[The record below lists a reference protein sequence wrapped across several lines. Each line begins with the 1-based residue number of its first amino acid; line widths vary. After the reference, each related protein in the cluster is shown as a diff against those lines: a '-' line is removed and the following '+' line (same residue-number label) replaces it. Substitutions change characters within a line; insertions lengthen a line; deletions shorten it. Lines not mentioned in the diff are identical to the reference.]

1 MWYIGCRKKCEK
13 RPRKPRT
20 NNKNHL
26 NIKGMNRTLQRII
39 FFMAV
44 LVLVLDIFGLYVPA
58 KFGTCWLVIP
68 DALENAFCADNFL
81 REGKFGFYLNG
92 VLHPSRYLP
101 WFPLLFLAPF
111 QALTG
116 DVYGAVYGSWAAAAG
131 LAAVMFLSCR
141 QTTVRSGDAGARD
154 LAVGG
159 LAGLLTFPVLLLSS
173 FFIALTGYAMT
184 EVPYL
189 LFCVW
194 AMILWTRLA
203 VRPGVDMPSLM
214 WSAVLIALGGSVRS
228 SAYPMLLLPYILIF
242 AREKDW
248 KRRFLLWF
256 LAALPTALVLLASNI
271 FNWAVFG
278 SPFRTGYHFWCPVPY
293 DFMTLTFHPRYA
305 AEYLPRL
312 VREKGFWLT
321 MALLAVCASWF
332 RASRAARGEKLRSL
346 PRWTAWEASTAFAL
360 LQSAII
366 FVLYIVY
373 FFYDKRMYLPILV
386 MVLPPA
392 ASAAAHLLRMI
403 LKKRRNVCLLLAGAA
418 IILQIA
424 TMHNLNDY
432 HKALRGIPDDRA
444 KLEYLSSILPGNAV
458 LLSKFNPAVADKFFQ
473 HGTDRKII
481 PVNRVHEYTD
491 KIAAPQKVKV
501 CDPPPRNA
509 FDNLAP
515 GLLSQPGCYLPFPYA
530 LSDDPAFFEEIMK
543 RNEHIPF
550 YFITG
555 TNRLVPAEIRA
566 VLKYAEADIVGQ
578 RNGIIVWQLR
588 GKTPSG
594 EETGMEPE
602 PGLDENGLPD

>member
-1 MWYIGCRKKCEK
+1 
-13 RPRKPRT
+13 
-20 NNKNHL
+20 
-26 NIKGMNRTLQRII
+26 MNRTLQRAVLIA
-39 FFMAV
+39 AV

-58 KFGTCWLVIP
+58 RFGTCWLVIP

-81 REGKFGFYLNG
+81 REGKYGFYLNG

-111 QALTG
+111 QALAG
-116 DVYGAVYGSWAAAAG
+116 DVYGAVYGCWAAAAG
-131 LAAVMFLSCR
+131 LAAVMFLSCW
-141 QTTVRSGDAGARD
+141 QTVVRPGPAGARD
-154 LAVGG
+154 AAGGG

-203 VRPGVDMPSLM
+203 VRRGVDTASLI
-214 WSAVLIALGGSVRS
+214 WCGILIALGGAVRS
-228 SAYPMLLLPYILIF
+228 SAYPMLALPCLLVF
-242 AREKDW
+242 VREKDW
-248 KRRFLLWF
+248 KRRFLLWS
-256 LAALPTALVLLASNI
+256 LAALPTALVLLASNA

-305 AEYLPRL
+305 AQYLPRL

-321 MALLAVCASWF
+321 MALLAVCAAWF
-332 RASRAARGEKLRSL
+332 CASRAARKEKIWSL
-346 PRWTAWEASTAFAL
+346 AKWTAWEASMAFAL
-360 LQSAII
+360 LQSAVI

-392 ASAAAHLLRMI
+392 ASAAALLLRAV
-403 LKKRRNVCLLLAGAA
+403 LKKRQTVCWILAGAA
-418 IILQIA
+418 VALQVVA
-424 TMHNLNDY
+424 MRNLNDY

-444 KLEYLSSILPGNAV
+444 KLETLNAMLPGNAV
-458 LLSKFNPAVADKFFQ
+458 LLSAFNPAVADKFFQ
-473 HGTDRKII
+473 HGTGRRII
-481 PVNRVHEYTD
+481 PVNRIHEYAD

-530 LSDDPAFFEEIMK
+530 LSDDPAFLDEIMK
-543 RNEHIPF
+543 KNEPIPF

-555 TNRLVPAEIRA
+555 TNRVAPPEIRA
-566 VLKYAEADIVGQ
+566 TFEFASPEIVGQ
-578 RNGIIVWQLR
+578 KNGIVVWRLR
-588 GKTPSG
+588 RKPAQPDGDGNGGDGDG
-594 EETGMEPE
+594 EASVPA
-602 PGLDENGLPD
+602 D

>member
-1 MWYIGCRKKCEK
+1 MS
-13 RPRKPRT
+13 RT
-20 NNKNHL
+20 F
-26 NIKGMNRTLQRII
+26 QR
-39 FFMAV
+39 AV
-44 LVLVLDIFGLYVPA
+44 FITAAILLALDILGLYVPA

-81 REGKFGFYLNG
+81 REGKYGFYLNG

-116 DVYGAVYGSWAAAAG
+116 DVYGAVYGSWLAAAG

-141 QTTVRSGDAGARD
+141 QTTVRPGPAGARD
-154 LAVGG
+154 VALGG

-184 EVPYL
+184 EIPYL

-203 VRPGVDMPSLM
+203 SRPGVDMASLM
-214 WSAVLIALGGSVRS
+214 WCSVLIALGGSVRS
-228 SAYPMLLLPYILIF
+228 SAYPMLALPYLLIF
-242 AREKDW
+242 MREKAW

-256 LAALPTALVLLASNI
+256 LAALPTALVLIASNI
-271 FNWAVFG
+271 FNWGVFG

-293 DFMTLTFHPRYA
+293 DFMPLTFNLRYV

-321 MALLAVCASWF
+321 MALLAVCAAWF
-332 RASRAARGEKLRSL
+332 CASRTARKEKLRSF
-346 PRWTAWEASTAFAL
+346 PKWTAWEAAMTFAL

-392 ASAAAHLLRMI
+392 ASAAANLLRMV
-403 LKKRRNVCLLLAGAA
+403 LKKRQTACWILAGAA
-418 IILQIA
+418 VVLQLVA
-424 TMHNLNDY
+424 MHNLNDY
-432 HKALRGIPDDRA
+432 HKAIRGIPDDRA

-458 LLSKFNPAVADKFFQ
+458 LLSMFNPAVADKFFQ

-481 PVNRVHEYTD
+481 PVNRIHEYAD
-491 KIAAPQKVKV
+491 KIAAPQKVKA
-501 CDPPPRNA
+501 CDPPPRDA
-509 FDNLAP
+509 VDNLAP

-530 LSDDPAFFEEIMK
+530 LSDDPAFFEELMK
-543 RNEHIPF
+543 KNEGVPF

-555 TNRLVPAEIRA
+555 TNRMAPLEIRA
-566 VLKYAEADIVGQ
+566 VMEFADAEIVGQ
-578 RNGIIVWQLR
+578 KDNVIVWQLHR
-588 GKTPSG
+588 KAPTADDAGTDAEQDK
-594 EETGMEPE
+594 
-602 PGLDENGLPD
+602 NGLE

>member
-1 MWYIGCRKKCEK
+1 
-13 RPRKPRT
+13 
-20 NNKNHL
+20 
-26 NIKGMNRTLQRII
+26 MNRTLQRII

>member
-1 MWYIGCRKKCEK
+1 MDARGILKAVIRADPPLSRGTQQRQKQ
-13 RPRKPRT
+13 
-20 NNKNHL
+20 L
-26 NIKGMNRTLQRII
+26 NISKMSQSFQRAVLLI
-39 FFMAV
+39 AV

-81 REGKFGFYLNG
+81 REGRYGFYLNG

-111 QALTG
+111 QAISG
-116 DVYGAVYGSWAAAAG
+116 DVYGAVYGCWTAAAG

-141 QTTVRSGDAGARD
+141 QTTVRRGAADARD
-154 LAVGG
+154 ISTGA

-203 VRPGVDMPSLM
+203 ARPGIDVTALM
-214 WSAVLIALGGSVRS
+214 WCAVLIALGGSVRS

-242 AREKDW
+242 MREKKW
-248 KRRFLLWF
+248 SRRFLLWF
-256 LAALPTALVLLASNI
+256 LAALPSVLVLLASNI
-271 FNWAVFG
+271 FNWHVFG

-293 DFMTLTFHPRYA
+293 DFMSLTFHPRYA
-305 AEYLPRL
+305 VQYLPRL

-321 MALLAVCASWF
+321 MALLSVCAVRFCVS
-332 RASRAARGEKLRSL
+332 RASRGERILSFAK
-346 PRWTAWEASTAFAL
+346 WTAWEASMAFAL
-360 LQSAII
+360 LQSLII

-392 ASAAAHLLRMI
+392 ASAFAQLLRMI
-403 LKKRRNVCLLLAGAA
+403 FRKRQTVNWILAGTA
-418 IILQIA
+418 IILQVIV
-424 TMHNLNDY
+424 MHNLNTY
-432 HKALRGIPDDRA
+432 HKALRRIPDDRT
-444 KLEYLSSILPGNAV
+444 KLEILSSMLPGNAV
-458 LLSKFNPAVADKFFQ
+458 LLSMFNPAVADKFFL
-473 HGTDRKII
+473 HGTDRKVI
-481 PVNRVHEYTD
+481 PVNRIHEYAD

-501 CDPPPRNA
+501 CDPPPRDA

-530 LSDDPAFFEEIMK
+530 LSDDPALLRGILNS
-543 RNEHIPF
+543 RVPV

-555 TNRLVPAEIRA
+555 TNGVAPPEIKA
-566 VLKYAEADIVGQ
+566 TFVFADQEIVGQ
-578 RNGIIVWQLR
+578 KNGFIVWRLR
-588 GKTPSG
+588 LKSSP
-594 EETGMEPE
+594 PE
-602 PGLDENGLPD
+602 GTDDREG

>member
-1 MWYIGCRKKCEK
+1 
-13 RPRKPRT
+13 
-20 NNKNHL
+20 
-26 NIKGMNRTLQRII
+26 MNRSLQR
-39 FFMAV
+39 AV
-44 LVLVLDIFGLYVPA
+44 FLIAVVVLILDIFGLYVPA
-58 KFGTCWLVIP
+58 RFGTCWLVIP
-68 DALENAFCADNFL
+68 DALENAFCADNFI
-81 REGKFGFYLNG
+81 REGRYGFYLNG

-111 QALTG
+111 QTLTG
-116 DVYGAVYGSWAAAAG
+116 DVYGAVYGSWFAAAG

-141 QTTVRSGDAGARD
+141 QTTVRPGPAGARD
-154 LAVGG
+154 AACGG

-184 EVPYL
+184 EIPYL

-203 VRPGVDMPSLM
+203 VRPGVDVPSLI
-214 WSAVLIALGGSVRS
+214 WCSVLIALGGSVRS
-228 SAYPMLLLPYILIF
+228 SAYPMLALPCLLIF
-242 AREKDW
+242 VRERSW

-256 LAALPTALVLLASNI
+256 FAVFPTALVLFASNI
-271 FNWAVFG
+271 FNWCVFG

-305 AEYLPRL
+305 MEYLPRL
-312 VREKGFWLT
+312 VREKGFFLT
-321 MALLAVCASWF
+321 MALLAVCAAWF
-332 RASRAARGEKLRSL
+332 CVSRAARKEKLWSL
-346 PRWTAWEASTAFAL
+346 PKWTAWEASMAFAL
-360 LQSAII
+360 LQSAVI

-392 ASAAAHLLRMI
+392 ASAAALLLRAV
-403 LKKRRNVCLLLAGAA
+403 LKKRQTVCWILAGAA
-418 IILQIA
+418 VALQVVA
-424 TMHNLNDY
+424 MRNLNDY

-444 KLEYLSSILPGNAV
+444 KLETLNAMLPGNAV
-458 LLSKFNPAVADKFFQ
+458 LLSAFNPAVADKFFQ
-473 HGTDRKII
+473 HGTGRRII
-481 PVNRVHEYTD
+481 PVNRIHEYAD

-543 RNEHIPF
+543 NNAQVPF

-555 TNRLVPAEIRA
+555 TNRMAPKEIQA
-566 VLKYAEADIVGQ
+566 VLKFADAEIAGQKNNIVVWRLHRKASRADG
-578 RNGIIVWQLR
+578 G
-588 GKTPSG
+588 GTAAK
-594 EETGMEPE
+594 
-602 PGLDENGLPD
+602 

>member
-1 MWYIGCRKKCEK
+1 MS
-13 RPRKPRT
+13 RT
-20 NNKNHL
+20 F
-26 NIKGMNRTLQRII
+26 QR
-39 FFMAV
+39 AV
-44 LVLVLDIFGLYVPA
+44 FITAAILLALDILGLYVPA

-81 REGKFGFYLNG
+81 REGKYGFYLNG

-116 DVYGAVYGSWAAAAG
+116 DVYGAVYGSWLAAAG

-141 QTTVRSGDAGARD
+141 QTTVRPGPAGARD
-154 LAVGG
+154 VALGG

-184 EVPYL
+184 EIPYL

-203 VRPGVDMPSLM
+203 SRPGVDMASLM
-214 WSAVLIALGGSVRS
+214 WCSVLIALGGSVRS
-228 SAYPMLLLPYILIF
+228 SAYPMLALPYLLIF
-242 AREKDW
+242 MREKAW

-256 LAALPTALVLLASNI
+256 LAALPTALVLIASNI
-271 FNWAVFG
+271 FNWGVFG

-293 DFMTLTFHPRYA
+293 DFMPLTFNLRYV

-321 MALLAVCASWF
+321 MALLAVCAAWF
-332 RASRAARGEKLRSL
+332 CASRTARKEKLRSF
-346 PRWTAWEASTAFAL
+346 PKWTAWEAAMTFAL

-392 ASAAAHLLRMI
+392 ASAAANLLRMV
-403 LKKRRNVCLLLAGAA
+403 LKKRQTACWILAGAA
-418 IILQIA
+418 VVLQLVA
-424 TMHNLNDY
+424 MHNLNDY
-432 HKALRGIPDDRA
+432 HKAIRGIPDDRA

-458 LLSKFNPAVADKFFQ
+458 LLSMFNPAVADKFFQ

-481 PVNRVHEYTD
+481 PVNRIHEYAD
-491 KIAAPQKVKV
+491 KIAAPQKVKA
-501 CDPPPRNA
+501 CDPPPRDA
-509 FDNLAP
+509 VDNLAP

-530 LSDDPAFFEEIMK
+530 LSDDPAFFEELMK
-543 RNEHIPF
+543 KNEGVPF

-555 TNRLVPAEIRA
+555 TNRMAPLEIRA
-566 VLKYAEADIVGQ
+566 VMEFADAEIVGQ
-578 RNGIIVWQLR
+578 KDNVIVWQLHR
-588 GKTPSG
+588 KVSAADDAGTDADQDESG
-594 EETGMEPE
+594 RE
-602 PGLDENGLPD
+602 

>member
-1 MWYIGCRKKCEK
+1 MS
-13 RPRKPRT
+13 RT
-20 NNKNHL
+20 F
-26 NIKGMNRTLQRII
+26 QR
-39 FFMAV
+39 AV
-44 LVLVLDIFGLYVPA
+44 FITAAILLALDILGLYVPA

-81 REGKFGFYLNG
+81 REGKYGFYLNG

-116 DVYGAVYGSWAAAAG
+116 DVYGAVYGSWLAAAG

-141 QTTVRSGDAGARD
+141 QTTVRPGPAGARD
-154 LAVGG
+154 VALGG

-184 EVPYL
+184 EIPYL

-203 VRPGVDMPSLM
+203 SRPGVDMASLM
-214 WSAVLIALGGSVRS
+214 WCSVLIALGGSVRS
-228 SAYPMLLLPYILIF
+228 SAYPMLALPYLLIF
-242 AREKDW
+242 MREKAW

-256 LAALPTALVLLASNI
+256 LAALPTALVLIASNI
-271 FNWAVFG
+271 FNWGVFG

-293 DFMTLTFHPRYA
+293 DFMPLTFNLRYV

-321 MALLAVCASWF
+321 MALLAVCAAWF
-332 RASRAARGEKLRSL
+332 CASRTARKEKLRSF
-346 PRWTAWEASTAFAL
+346 PKWTAWEAAMTFAL
-360 LQSAII
+360 LQSTII

-392 ASAAAHLLRMI
+392 ASAAANLLRMV
-403 LKKRRNVCLLLAGAA
+403 LKKRQTACWILAGAA
-418 IILQIA
+418 VVLQLVA
-424 TMHNLNDY
+424 MHNLNDY
-432 HKALRGIPDDRA
+432 HKAIRGIPDDRA

-458 LLSKFNPAVADKFFQ
+458 LLSMFNPAVADKFFQ

-481 PVNRVHEYTD
+481 PVNRIHEYAD
-491 KIAAPQKVKV
+491 KIAAPQKVKA
-501 CDPPPRNA
+501 CDPPPRDA
-509 FDNLAP
+509 VDNLAP

-530 LSDDPAFFEEIMK
+530 LSDDPAFFEELMK
-543 RNEHIPF
+543 KNEGVPF

-555 TNRLVPAEIRA
+555 TNRMAPLEIRA
-566 VLKYAEADIVGQ
+566 VMEFADAEIVGQ
-578 RNGIIVWQLR
+578 KDNVIVWQLHR
-588 GKTPSG
+588 KVSAADDAGTDADQDESG
-594 EETGMEPE
+594 RE
-602 PGLDENGLPD
+602 

>member
-1 MWYIGCRKKCEK
+1 
-13 RPRKPRT
+13 
-20 NNKNHL
+20 
-26 NIKGMNRTLQRII
+26 MNRTFQR
-39 FFMAV
+39 AV
-44 LVLVLDIFGLYVPA
+44 LAVVILVLVLDICGLYVPA
-58 KFGTCWLVIP
+58 RFGTCWLVIP

-81 REGKFGFYLNG
+81 REGRFGFYLNG
-92 VLHPSRYLP
+92 VFHPSRYLP

-111 QALTG
+111 QAITG
-116 DVYGAVYGSWAAAAG
+116 DVYGAVYGSWLAAAG

-141 QTTVRSGDAGARD
+141 QTTVRSGPAGVRD
-154 LAVGG
+154 SVRGG

-203 VRPGVDMPSLM
+203 VRPGVDMPSLLGC
-214 WSAVLIALGGSVRS
+214 AVLIALGGSVRS
-228 SAYPMLLLPYILIF
+228 SAYPMLLLPYILVF
-242 AREKDW
+242 LREKSW

-305 AEYLPRL
+305 AQYLPRL

-321 MALLAVCASWF
+321 MALLAVCAAWF
-332 RASRAARGEKLRSL
+332 AASRAARGEKLWQIRK
-346 PRWTAWEASTAFAL
+346 WTAWEASMAFAL
-360 LQSAII
+360 LQGLII

-392 ASAAAHLLRMI
+392 ASAAAHLLRMV
-403 LKKRRNVCLLLAGAA
+403 LKKQQTANWVLAGAA
-418 IILQIA
+418 LLLQIVV
-424 TMHNLNDY
+424 MHNLNDY
-432 HKALRGIPDDRA
+432 HKAIRVIPDDRT
-444 KLEYLSSILPGNAV
+444 KLEILSSMLPGNAV
-458 LLSKFNPAVADKFFQ
+458 LLSTFNPAVADKFFL
-473 HGTDRKII
+473 HGTDRKVI
-481 PVNRVHEYTD
+481 PVNRIHEYAD
-491 KIAAPQKVKV
+491 KIAAPQKVHA

-530 LSDDPAFFEEIMK
+530 LSDDPSILAGVLKEQV
-543 RNEHIPF
+543 PV
-550 YFITG
+550 YFVTG
-555 TNRLVPAEIRA
+555 TNRMAPAEIRD
-566 VLKYAEADIVGQ
+566 VFEFAEPEIIGQ
-578 RNGIIVWQLR
+578 KGGIIVWQLR
-588 GKTPSG
+588 SRTPPPAPSG
-594 EETGMEPE
+594 NEGEK
-602 PGLDENGLPD
+602 D

>member
-1 MWYIGCRKKCEK
+1 MS
-13 RPRKPRT
+13 RT
-20 NNKNHL
+20 F
-26 NIKGMNRTLQRII
+26 QR
-39 FFMAV
+39 AV
-44 LVLVLDIFGLYVPA
+44 FITAAILLALDILGLYVPA

-81 REGKFGFYLNG
+81 REGKYGFYLNG

-111 QALTG
+111 QALAG
-116 DVYGAVYGSWAAAAG
+116 DVYGAVYGSWLAAAG

-141 QTTVRSGDAGARD
+141 QTTVRPGPAGARD
-154 LAVGG
+154 VALGG

-184 EVPYL
+184 EIPYL

-203 VRPGVDMPSLM
+203 SRPGVDMASLM
-214 WSAVLIALGGSVRS
+214 WCSVLIALGGSVRS
-228 SAYPMLLLPYILIF
+228 SAYPMLALPYLLIF
-242 AREKDW
+242 MREKAW

-256 LAALPTALVLLASNI
+256 LTALPTALVLIASDI
-271 FNWAVFG
+271 FNWIVFG

-293 DFMTLTFHPRYA
+293 DFMPLTFNLRYV

-321 MALLAVCASWF
+321 MALLAVCAAWF
-332 RASRAARGEKLRSL
+332 CASRTARKEKLRSF
-346 PRWTAWEASTAFAL
+346 PKWTAWEAAMTFAL
-360 LQSAII
+360 LQSTII

-392 ASAAAHLLRMI
+392 ASAAANLLRMV
-403 LKKRRNVCLLLAGAA
+403 LKKRQTACWILAGAA
-418 IILQIA
+418 ILLQA
-424 TMHNLNDY
+424 VVMHNLNDY
-432 HKALRGIPDDRA
+432 HKAIRGIPDDRA

-458 LLSKFNPAVADKFFQ
+458 LLSMFNPAVADKFFQ

-481 PVNRVHEYTD
+481 PVNRIHEYAD
-491 KIAAPQKVKV
+491 KIAAPQKVKA
-501 CDPPPRNA
+501 CDPPPRDA
-509 FDNLAP
+509 VDNLAP

-530 LSDDPAFFEEIMK
+530 LSDDPAFFDELMK
-543 RNEHIPF
+543 KNEGVPF

-555 TNRLVPAEIRA
+555 TNRMAPLEIRA
-566 VLKYAEADIVGQ
+566 VMEFADAEIVGQ
-578 RNGIIVWQLR
+578 KDNVIVWQLHR
-588 GKTPSG
+588 KAPAADDAGTDAEQDK
-594 EETGMEPE
+594 
-602 PGLDENGLPD
+602 NGLE

>member
-1 MWYIGCRKKCEK
+1 
-13 RPRKPRT
+13 
-20 NNKNHL
+20 
-26 NIKGMNRTLQRII
+26 MNRSLQRTVFLI
-39 FFMAV
+39 AV
-44 LVLVLDIFGLYVPA
+44 VVLILDIFGLYVPA
-58 KFGTCWLVIP
+58 RFGTCWLVIP
-68 DALENAFCADNFL
+68 DALENAFCADNFI
-81 REGKFGFYLNG
+81 REGRYGFYLNG

-116 DVYGAVYGSWAAAAG
+116 DVYGAVYGSWFAAAG

-141 QTTVRSGDAGARD
+141 QTTVRPGPAGARD
-154 LAVGG
+154 AACGG

-184 EVPYL
+184 EIPYL

-203 VRPGVDMPSLM
+203 VRPGVDVPSLI
-214 WSAVLIALGGSVRS
+214 WCSVLIALGGSVRS
-228 SAYPMLLLPYILIF
+228 SAYPMLALPCLLIF
-242 AREKDW
+242 VRERSW
-248 KRRFLLWF
+248 KRRFLLWL

-271 FNWAVFG
+271 FNWCVFG

-305 AEYLPRL
+305 MEYLPRL
-312 VREKGFWLT
+312 VREKGFFLT
-321 MALLAVCASWF
+321 MALLTVCAAWF
-332 RASRAARGEKLRSL
+332 CVSRAARKEKLWSL
-346 PRWTAWEASTAFAL
+346 PKWTAWEASMAFAL
-360 LQSAII
+360 LQSAVI

-392 ASAAAHLLRMI
+392 ASAAALLLRAV
-403 LKKRRNVCLLLAGAA
+403 LKKRQTVCWILAGAA
-418 IILQIA
+418 VALQVVA
-424 TMHNLNDY
+424 MRNLNDY

-444 KLEYLSSILPGNAV
+444 KLETLNAMLPGNAV
-458 LLSKFNPAVADKFFQ
+458 LLSAFNPAVADKFFQ
-473 HGTDRKII
+473 HGTGRRII
-481 PVNRVHEYTD
+481 PVNRIHEYAD

-501 CDPPPRNA
+501 CDPPPRDA

-543 RNEHIPF
+543 NNAQVPF

-555 TNRLVPAEIRA
+555 TNRMAPKEIQAVLEFADAEIAGQKNNIVVWRLHRKTSRA
-566 VLKYAEADIVGQ
+566 DGGGTAAK
-578 RNGIIVWQLR
+578 
-588 GKTPSG
+588 
-594 EETGMEPE
+594 
-602 PGLDENGLPD
+602 

>member
-1 MWYIGCRKKCEK
+1 MSQTIR
-13 RPRKPRT
+13 RAV
-20 NNKNHL
+20 
-26 NIKGMNRTLQRII
+26 IAV
-39 FFMAV
+39 AV
-44 LVLVLDIFGLYVPA
+44 LFLVLDICGLYVPA

-81 REGKFGFYLNG
+81 REGKYGFYLNG

-111 QALTG
+111 QAIAG
-116 DVYGAVYGSWAAAAG
+116 DVYGAVYGSWTAAAG
-131 LAAVMFLSCR
+131 LAAVMFLSCM
-141 QTTVRSGDAGARD
+141 QTSVRSGPAGVRD
-154 LAVGG
+154 FVRGS

-203 VRPGVDMPSLM
+203 VRPGVDMASLV
-214 WSAVLIALGGSVRS
+214 WCAVLIALGGSVRS
-228 SAYPMLLLPYILIF
+228 SAYPMLLLPYVLIF
-242 AREKDW
+242 MREKNW

-256 LAALPTALVLLASNI
+256 LAALPAALVLLASNL

-293 DFMTLTFHPRYA
+293 DFMPLTFHPRYA

-321 MALLAVCASWF
+321 AALLAVCATWF
-332 RASRAARGEKLRSL
+332 YASRRSRGEKLLSFKK
-346 PRWTAWEASTAFAL
+346 WTAWDASMAFAL
-360 LQSAII
+360 LQSLVV

-392 ASAAAHLLRMI
+392 ASAAANLLRMAF
-403 LKKRRNVCLLLAGAA
+403 KRTRTANWILAGAA
-418 IILQIA
+418 VLLQIVA
-424 TMHNLNDY
+424 MHNLNDY

-444 KLEYLSSILPGNAV
+444 RLEILNSMLPGNAV
-458 LLSKFNPAVADKFFQ
+458 LLSIFNPAVADKFFL
-473 HGTDRKII
+473 HGTDRHII
-481 PVNRVHEYTD
+481 PVNRIHEYTD
-491 KIAAPQKVKV
+491 KIAAPQKVKS
-501 CDPPPRNA
+501 CDPPPRDA

-515 GLLSQPGCYLPFPYA
+515 GLLAQPGCYLPFPYA
-530 LSDDPAFFEEIMK
+530 LSDDPAFLEEIMEK
-543 RNEHIPF
+543 NEHIPF

-555 TNRLVPAEIRA
+555 MNRQAPPEIQA
-566 VLKYAEADIVGQ
+566 AFKFADPEAVGQ
-578 RNGIIVWQLR
+578 KGGIVVWRLWR
-588 GKTPSG
+588 KKTPA
-594 EETGMEPE
+594 
-602 PGLDENGLPD
+602 DAAAKDQ

>member
-1 MWYIGCRKKCEK
+1 M
-13 RPRKPRT
+13 
-20 NNKNHL
+20 NHS
-26 NIKGMNRTLQRII
+26 LQR
-39 FFMAV
+39 AV
-44 LVLVLDIFGLYVPA
+44 FLIAVVVLILDIFGLYVPA
-58 KFGTCWLVIP
+58 RFGTCWLVIP
-68 DALENAFCADNFL
+68 DALENAFCADNFI
-81 REGKFGFYLNG
+81 REGRYGFYLNG

-116 DVYGAVYGSWAAAAG
+116 DVYGAVYGSWFAAAG

-141 QTTVRSGDAGARD
+141 QTTVRPGPAGARD
-154 LAVGG
+154 AACGG

-184 EVPYL
+184 EIPYL

-203 VRPGVDMPSLM
+203 VRPGVDVPSLV
-214 WSAVLIALGGSVRS
+214 WCAVQIALGGSVRS
-228 SAYPMLLLPYILIF
+228 SAYPMLALPCLLIF
-242 AREKDW
+242 VRERSW
-248 KRRFLLWF
+248 KRRFLLWL

-271 FNWAVFG
+271 FNWCVFG

-305 AEYLPRL
+305 MEYLPRL
-312 VREKGFWLT
+312 VREKGFFLT
-321 MALLAVCASWF
+321 MALLAVCAAWF
-332 RASRAARGEKLRSL
+332 CVSRTARKEKLWNL
-346 PRWTAWEASTAFAL
+346 PKWTAWEASMAFAL
-360 LQSAII
+360 LQSAVI

-392 ASAAAHLLRMI
+392 ASAAALLLRAV
-403 LKKRRNVCLLLAGAA
+403 LKKRQTVCWILAGAA
-418 IILQIA
+418 VALQVVA
-424 TMHNLNDY
+424 MRNLNDY

-444 KLEYLSSILPGNAV
+444 KLETLNAMLPGNAV
-458 LLSKFNPAVADKFFQ
+458 LLSAFNPAVADKFFQ
-473 HGTDRKII
+473 HGTGRRII
-481 PVNRVHEYTD
+481 PVNRIHEYAD

-543 RNEHIPF
+543 NNAQVPF

-555 TNRLVPAEIRA
+555 TNRMAPKEIQA
-566 VLKYAEADIVGQ
+566 VLKFADAEIVAQKNNIVVWRLHRKASRADG
-578 RNGIIVWQLR
+578 
-588 GKTPSG
+588 SG
-594 EETGMEPE
+594 TAAK
-602 PGLDENGLPD
+602 

>member
-1 MWYIGCRKKCEK
+1 MRIRCKKLHASDAEPTEYQK
-13 RPRKPRT
+13 KMSRT
-20 NNKNHL
+20 
-26 NIKGMNRTLQRII
+26 IQR
-39 FFMAV
+39 AV
-44 LVLVLDIFGLYVPA
+44 LFAAVLILVLDIFGLYVPA

-81 REGKFGFYLNG
+81 REGKYGFYLNG

-116 DVYGAVYGSWAAAAG
+116 DVYGAVYGSWIAAAG
-131 LAAVMFLSCR
+131 LAAVMFFSCM
-141 QTTVRSGDAGARD
+141 QTTVRTGQAGARD
-154 LAVGG
+154 LATGS

-194 AMILWTRLA
+194 SMIMWTRLA
-203 VRPGVDMPSLM
+203 ARPGVDKTSLIGC
-214 WSAVLIALGGSVRS
+214 AVLIALGGSVRS

-242 AREKDW
+242 MREKEW

-256 LAALPTALVLLASNI
+256 LAALPTALVLIASNI
-271 FNWAVFG
+271 FNWIVFG

-293 DFMTLTFHPRYA
+293 DFMSLTFHPRYA

-321 MALLAVCASWF
+321 MALLSVCAAWF
-332 RASRAARGEKLRSL
+332 IISRKAGKERILSFT
-346 PRWTAWEASTAFAL
+346 RWTAWEASMSFAL
-360 LQSAII
+360 LQSLII

-392 ASAAAHLLRMI
+392 ASAAAHLIRMF
-403 LKKRRNVCLLLAGAA
+403 LKKRQAACWGLAGAA
-418 IILQIA
+418 IILQVVA
-424 TMHNLNDY
+424 ARNLNDY
-432 HKALRGIPDDRA
+432 HKAIRGIPDDRA
-444 KLEYLSSILPGNAV
+444 RLEYLSSILPGNAV
-458 LLSKFNPAVADKFFQ
+458 LLSMFNPAVADRFFQ
-473 HGTDRKII
+473 HGTDRRII
-481 PVNRVHEYTD
+481 PVNRIHEYTD
-491 KIAAPQKVKV
+491 KIAAPKKVKV
-501 CDPPPRNA
+501 CDPPPRDA

-530 LSDDPAFFEEIMK
+530 LSDDPSLLNTIMK
-543 RNEHIPF
+543 QYEDIPF
-550 YFITG
+550 FFITG
-555 TNRLVPAEIRA
+555 KNRMVPAEIQA
-566 VLKYAEADIVGQ
+566 TFEFASPEIVGQ
-578 RNGIIVWQLR
+578 GNGIIVWRLR
-588 GKTPSG
+588 RKPTPSDRDR
-594 EETGMEPE
+594 EVS
-602 PGLDENGLPD
+602 LPAD

>member
-1 MWYIGCRKKCEK
+1 
-13 RPRKPRT
+13 
-20 NNKNHL
+20 
-26 NIKGMNRTLQRII
+26 MNRTLQRTI
-39 FFMAV
+39 FILAV
-44 LVLVLDIFGLYVPA
+44 LVLALDIFGLYVPA

-81 REGKFGFYLNG
+81 REGKYGFYLNG

-111 QALTG
+111 QALSG
-116 DVYGAVYGSWAAAAG
+116 DVYGAVYGSWIAAAG
-131 LAAVMFLSCR
+131 LAALMFLSCL
-141 QTTVRSGDAGARD
+141 QTTMRPGAAAARD
-154 LAVGG
+154 QALGG

-203 VRPGVDMPSLM
+203 VRPGVDMPSLI
-214 WSAVLIALGGSVRS
+214 WCGILIALGGAVRS
-228 SAYPMLLLPYILIF
+228 SAYPMLFLPFLLIF
-242 AREKDW
+242 MREKNW
-248 KRRFLLWF
+248 KRRFMLWSI
-256 LAALPTALVLLASNI
+256 AALPTVLVLLASNI

-293 DFMTLTFHPRYA
+293 DFMPLTFNLRYA

-321 MALLAVCASWF
+321 MALLAVCTVWF
-332 RASRAARGEKLRSL
+332 CASRAARKERLLSFR
-346 PRWTAWEASTAFAL
+346 PWTAWEASMAFAM
-360 LQSAII
+360 LQSLII

-392 ASAAAHLLRMI
+392 ASAAAHLLRMFR
-403 LKKRRNVCLLLAGAA
+403 KRQQTACWILAGAA
-418 IILQIA
+418 LLLQIMA
-424 TMHNLNDY
+424 MHNLNDY
-432 HKALRGIPDDRA
+432 HKAIRGIPDDRA
-444 KLEYLSSILPGNAV
+444 KLEYLSSVLPGNAV
-458 LLSKFNPAVADKFFQ
+458 LLSTFNPAVADRFFQ

-481 PVNRVHEYTD
+481 PVNRIHEYAD
-491 KIAAPQKVKV
+491 KIAAPRKVKA
-501 CDPPPRNA
+501 CDPPPRDA
-509 FDNLAP
+509 VDNLAP

-530 LSDDPAFFEEIMK
+530 LSDDPAFFEELMK
-543 RNEHIPF
+543 KNEHIPF

-555 TNRLVPAEIRA
+555 TNRMAPREIRA
-566 VLKYAEADIVGQ
+566 VLEYADADIAGQ
-578 RNGIIVWQLR
+578 KNGIIIWRLR
-588 GKTPSG
+588 RKPSAADDADT
-594 EETGMEPE
+594 ETGQDKN
-602 PGLDENGLPD
+602 GLDKDGQD

>member
-1 MWYIGCRKKCEK
+1 MSRSI
-13 RPRKPRT
+13 
-20 NNKNHL
+20 
-26 NIKGMNRTLQRII
+26 QRIV
-39 FFMAV
+39 FFLAV
-44 LVLVLDIFGLYVPA
+44 LALVLDIFGLYVPSE
-58 KFGTCWLVIP
+58 FGTCWLVIP

-81 REGKFGFYLNG
+81 QEGKYGFYLNG

-116 DVYGAVYGSWAAAAG
+116 DVYGAVYGSWLAAAG

-141 QTTVRSGDAGARD
+141 QTTVRPGPEGARD
-154 LAVGG
+154 IACGG

-203 VRPGVDMPSLM
+203 TRPGVDVASLTGC
-214 WSAVLIALGGSVRS
+214 AVLIALGGSVRS
-228 SAYPMLLLPYILIF
+228 SAYPMLALPYLLIF
-242 AREKDW
+242 MREKNW
-248 KRRFLLWF
+248 KRRFLLWI
-256 LAALPTALVLLASNI
+256 LAALPTVLVLLASNI

-321 MALLAVCASWF
+321 MALLAICAAWF
-332 RASRAARGEKLRSL
+332 LASRAARGQKPWSL
-346 PRWTAWEASTAFAL
+346 PRWNAWEASMAFAL
-360 LQSAII
+360 LQSAVI

-392 ASAAAHLLRMI
+392 ASAAAHLLRMV
-403 LKKRRNVCLLLAGAA
+403 LKKRQTVCWILAGAA
-418 IILQIA
+418 IFLQVIA
-424 TMHNLNDY
+424 MRNLNDY
-432 HKALRGIPDDRA
+432 HKAIRGIPDDRA
-444 KLEYLSSILPGNAV
+444 KLETLNAMLPGNAV
-458 LLSKFNPAVADKFFQ
+458 LLSMFNPAVADKFFQ

-481 PVNRVHEYTD
+481 PVNRIHEYAD
-491 KIAAPQKVKV
+491 KIAAPQKVKA
-501 CDPPPRNA
+501 CDPPPRDA

-515 GLLSQPGCYLPFPYA
+515 GLLKQPGCYLPFPYA
-530 LSDDPAFFEEIMK
+530 LSDGPAFFEKIM
-543 RNEHIPF
+543 RDNTQVPF

-555 TNRLVPAEIRA
+555 KNRMAPPEIQA
-566 VLKYAEADIVGQ
+566 VLEYADADIVGQ
-578 RNGIIVWQLR
+578 RNNIVVWQLR
-588 GKTPSG
+588 LREKASRT
-594 EETGMEPE
+594 
-602 PGLDENGLPD
+602 DNGGTEKSRVNADF

>member
-1 MWYIGCRKKCEK
+1 MSRSFQ
-13 RPRKPRT
+13 RT
-20 NNKNHL
+20 VFL
-26 NIKGMNRTLQRII
+26 V
-39 FFMAV
+39 AV
-44 LVLVLDIFGLYVPA
+44 LVLAPDIFGLYVPA

-68 DALENAFCADNFL
+68 DALENALCADNFL
-81 REGKFGFYLNG
+81 QEGKYGFYLNG

-116 DVYGAVYGSWAAAAG
+116 DVYGAVYGSWVAAAG
-131 LAAVMFLSCR
+131 LAAVMFLSCC
-141 QTTVRSGDAGARD
+141 QTTVRPGATGRRD
-154 LAVGG
+154 LALGG

-203 VRPGVDMPSLM
+203 VRPGIDPASLM
-214 WSAVLIALGGSVRS
+214 WCAVLIALGGSVRS
-228 SAYPMLLLPYILIF
+228 SAYPMLVLPYLLIF
-242 AREKDW
+242 MREKEW
-248 KRRFLLWF
+248 KRRFLLWA
-256 LAALPTALVLLASNI
+256 LAALPTVLVLIASNI

-293 DFMTLTFHPRYA
+293 DFMPLTFHPRYA
-305 AEYLPRL
+305 VEYLPRL

-321 MALLAVCASWF
+321 MALLAVCAAWF
-332 RASRAARGEKLRSL
+332 CVSRTARRERLLSL
-346 PRWTAWEASTAFAL
+346 PKWTAWEASMAFTL

-392 ASAAAHLLRMI
+392 ASAAAHLFRMV
-403 LKKRRNVCLLLAGAA
+403 LKKRQTVCWSLAGVAL
-418 IILQIA
+418 IVQIVA
-424 TMHNLNDY
+424 MHDLNDY

-444 KLEYLSSILPGNAV
+444 KLETLNAMLPGNAV
-458 LLSKFNPAVADKFFQ
+458 LLSMFNPAVADKFFQ

-481 PVNRVHEYTD
+481 PVNRIHEYTD
-491 KIAAPQKVKV
+491 KIAAPQKVKA
-501 CDPPPRNA
+501 CDPPPRDA

-530 LSDDPAFFEEIMK
+530 LSDDPAFLDEIMK
-543 RNEHIPF
+543 RNESIPF

-555 TNRLVPAEIRA
+555 TNRLAPAEIRS
-566 VLKYAEADIVGQ
+566 VLGYADADIVGQ
-578 RNGIIVWQLR
+578 HGGIIVWKLR
-588 GKTPSG
+588 RRPAPAKDGGSESG
-594 EETGMEPE
+594 QQ
-602 PGLDENGLPD
+602 DEGSLPRS

>member
-1 MWYIGCRKKCEK
+1 
-13 RPRKPRT
+13 
-20 NNKNHL
+20 
-26 NIKGMNRTLQRII
+26 MNRSLQR
-39 FFMAV
+39 AV
-44 LVLVLDIFGLYVPA
+44 FLIAVVVLILDIFGLYVPA
-58 KFGTCWLVIP
+58 RFGTCWLVIP

-81 REGKFGFYLNG
+81 REGKYGFYLNG

-116 DVYGAVYGSWAAAAG
+116 DVYGAVYGSWFVAAG

-141 QTTVRSGDAGARD
+141 QTTVRPGPAGARD
-154 LAVGG
+154 AACGG

-184 EVPYL
+184 EIPYL

-203 VRPGVDMPSLM
+203 VRPGIDVPSLV
-214 WSAVLIALGGSVRS
+214 WCAVLIALGGSVRS
-228 SAYPMLLLPYILIF
+228 SAYPMLALPCLLIF
-242 AREKDW
+242 VRERSW
-248 KRRFLLWF
+248 KRRFLLWL

-271 FNWAVFG
+271 FNWCVFG

-305 AEYLPRL
+305 MEYLPRL
-312 VREKGFWLT
+312 VREKGFFLT
-321 MALLAVCASWF
+321 MALLAVCAAWF
-332 RASRAARGEKLRSL
+332 CVSRAARKEKLWSL
-346 PRWTAWEASTAFAL
+346 PKWTAWEASMAFAL
-360 LQSAII
+360 LQSAVI

-392 ASAAAHLLRMI
+392 ASAAALLLRAV
-403 LKKRRNVCLLLAGAA
+403 LKKRQTVCWILAGAA
-418 IILQIA
+418 VALQVVA
-424 TMHNLNDY
+424 MRNLNDY

-444 KLEYLSSILPGNAV
+444 KLETLNAMLPGNAV
-458 LLSKFNPAVADKFFQ
+458 LLSAFNPAVADKFFQ
-473 HGTDRKII
+473 HGTGRRII
-481 PVNRVHEYTD
+481 PVNRIHEYAD

-543 RNEHIPF
+543 NNAQVPF

-555 TNRLVPAEIRA
+555 TNRMAPKEIQA
-566 VLKYAEADIVGQ
+566 VLKFADAEIEGQKNNIVVWRLHRKASRADG
-578 RNGIIVWQLR
+578 G
-588 GKTPSG
+588 GTASK
-594 EETGMEPE
+594 
-602 PGLDENGLPD
+602 

>member
-1 MWYIGCRKKCEK
+1 MS
-13 RPRKPRT
+13 RT
-20 NNKNHL
+20 F
-26 NIKGMNRTLQRII
+26 QRII
-39 FFMAV
+39 FILAV
-44 LVLVLDIFGLYVPA
+44 LVLVLDIFGLYVPS

-68 DALENAFCADNFL
+68 DALENAFCSDNFL
-81 REGKFGFYLNG
+81 REGKYGFYLNG

-111 QALTG
+111 QALVG
-116 DVYGAVYGSWAAAAG
+116 DVYGAVYGSWLAAAG

-141 QTTVRSGDAGARD
+141 QTTVRPGEAGLRD
-154 LAVGG
+154 LASSG

-203 VRPGVDMPSLM
+203 VRPGIDISSLI
-214 WSAVLIALGGSVRS
+214 WCAVLIALGGAVRS
-228 SAYPMLLLPYILIF
+228 SAYPMLLLPYILIYS
-242 AREKDW
+242 REKVW
-248 KRRFLLWF
+248 KKRFLLWG
-256 LAALPTALVLLASNI
+256 LAVLPTVLVLLASNI

-305 AEYLPRL
+305 EEYIPRL
-312 VREKGFWLT
+312 IREKGFLLT
-321 MALLAVCASWF
+321 MALLAVCAMWF
-332 RASRAARGEKLRSL
+332 CASRAARKEKLWSL
-346 PRWTAWEASTAFAL
+346 PNWTAWEASMAFAL

-403 LKKRRNVCLLLAGAA
+403 LKKRQTACWFLAGAA
-418 IILQIA
+418 IILQIIV
-424 TMHNLNDY
+424 MHNLNDY
-432 HKALRGIPDDRA
+432 HKAIRAIPDDRS
-444 KLEYLSSILPGNAV
+444 KLEILNAMLPGNAV
-458 LLSKFNPAVADKFFQ
+458 LLSMFNPAVADKFFQ

-481 PVNRVHEYTD
+481 PVNRIHEYAD
-491 KIAAPQKVKV
+491 KIAAPQKVKA
-501 CDPPPRNA
+501 CDPPPRDA

-543 RNEHIPF
+543 KNEQIPF

-555 TNRLVPAEIRA
+555 TNRMAPAEIRA
-566 VLKYAEADIVGQ
+566 VLEFAEADIVGQ
-578 RNGIIVWQLR
+578 RGGVIVWQLR
-588 GKTPSG
+588 RKTSPADN
-594 EETGMEPE
+594 TGTMTEQNSD
-602 PGLDENGLPD
+602 GRF

>member
-1 MWYIGCRKKCEK
+1 
-13 RPRKPRT
+13 
-20 NNKNHL
+20 
-26 NIKGMNRTLQRII
+26 MNRKFQRTVFII
-39 FFMAV
+39 AA

-81 REGKFGFYLNG
+81 REGKYGFYLNG

-111 QALTG
+111 QALAG
-116 DVYGAVYGSWAAAAG
+116 DVYGAVYGSWLAATG

-141 QTTVRSGDAGARD
+141 QSAVRPGPAGARD
-154 LAVGG
+154 LACGG

-184 EVPYL
+184 EIPYL

-203 VRPGVDMPSLM
+203 SRPGVDVPSLF
-214 WSAVLIALGGSVRS
+214 WCGVLIALGGAVRS
-228 SAYPMLLLPYILIF
+228 SAYPMLALPCLLVF
-242 AREKDW
+242 TREKSW

-256 LAALPTALVLLASNI
+256 LAAFPTALVLLASNI
-271 FNWAVFG
+271 FNWVVFG

-293 DFMTLTFHPRYA
+293 DFMPLTFNLSYA

-312 VREKGFWLT
+312 VREKGFFLT
-321 MALLAVCASWF
+321 MALLAICAAWF
-332 RASRAARGEKLRSL
+332 CVSRAARKEKLLSL
-346 PRWTAWEASTAFAL
+346 PKWTAWEASMAFAL

-392 ASAAAHLLRMI
+392 ASAAAHLLRTI
-403 LKKRRNVCLLLAGAA
+403 LKKRRTVCWVLAGAA
-418 IILQIA
+418 IILQVIV
-424 TMHNLNDY
+424 MHNLNDY
-432 HKALRGIPDDRA
+432 HKAIRSIPDDRA
-444 KLEYLSSILPGNAV
+444 KLEYLGSILPGNAV
-458 LLSKFNPAVADKFFQ
+458 LLSMFNPAVADRFFQ

-481 PVNRVHEYTD
+481 PVNRIHEYAD
-491 KIAAPQKVKV
+491 KIAAPQKVKA
-501 CDPPPRNA
+501 CDPPPRDA
-509 FDNLAP
+509 VDNLAP

-530 LSDDPAFFEEIMK
+530 LSDDPAFFQELMEK
-543 RNEHIPF
+543 NEGVPF

-555 TNRLVPAEIRA
+555 TNRMAPKEIRA
-566 VLKYAEADIVGQ
+566 VLEYADADIVTQ
-578 RNGIIVWQLR
+578 KNGIIVWKLR
-588 GKTPSG
+588 RKAAADDEDKTA
-594 EETGMEPE
+594 
-602 PGLDENGLPD
+602 ENGQD